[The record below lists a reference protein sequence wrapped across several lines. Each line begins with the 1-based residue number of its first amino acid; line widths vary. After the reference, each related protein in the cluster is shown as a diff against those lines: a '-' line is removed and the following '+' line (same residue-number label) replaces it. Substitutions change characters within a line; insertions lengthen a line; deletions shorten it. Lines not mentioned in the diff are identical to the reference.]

1 MTMQS
6 MTGFGRSAGQAGD
19 LAFAWEIRSV
29 NGRGFDLRLR
39 LPTGFDTLE
48 PALKERAAGALARGN
63 VSATLTV
70 AREAESAVSIDEDLL
85 ETLLDKAKQ
94 IARRIEGAP
103 PPRAEALLGLPGVI
117 RTRAPAATP
126 GATLGETPL
135 SEAESKAVADGFAE
149 AVAAL
154 VSARA
159 EEGAR
164 LAAITG
170 GHLETIESHVVEAR
184 RLADLQPGQHRER
197 LAASLAELLG
207 DQAPVPEER
216 LAQEIALLA
225 TKSDIREELDRL
237 EAHVGAARALLADA
251 KPVGRRLD
259 FLMQEF
265 NREANT
271 LCSKS
276 ASVEMTRIGLALKA
290 VIEQLREQVQNIE

>member
-1 MTMQS
+1 MTLHS

-29 NGRGFDLRLR
+29 NGRGLDLRLR

-48 PALKERAAGALARGN
+48 PALKERAAGVLARGN

-117 RTRAPAATP
+117 RTRAPATAP
-126 GATLGETPL
+126 GETPL
-135 SEAESKAVADGFAE
+135 SEAESKAVTDGFAE

-184 RLADLQPGQHRER
+184 RLADLQPDQHRER